1 VSCRSCAYSFD
12 STTRVSGIL
21 RNTIVTSL
29 SVITCE
35 SVFISV
41 LSEADDVILRVFVDM
56 HHRHFISLFFI
67 FFVDMPLAPLSF

>member
-1 VSCRSCAYSFD
+1 
-12 STTRVSGIL
+12 
-21 RNTIVTSL
+21 
-29 SVITCE
+29 
-35 SVFISV
+35 VFISV